1 MFHPSHEESSDG
13 GESRCEVSLHNQSVH
28 QGRDATSDDRK
39 VHQHCTKRSTNIAP
53 TTALA
58 FTMGSGTYCC
68 AVRCRPKREAAVPAS
83 DRYSLNWVGESWAN
97 IAARPPSACDGHV
110 WSRRIRLAGTAS
122 TAGGPIDRERVAK
135 VTL

>member
-1 MFHPSHEESSDG
+1 MFHP
-13 GESRCEVSLHNQSVH
+13 
-28 QGRDATSDDRK
+28 ATRNRR
-39 VHQHCTKRSTNIAP
+39 TASTNIAP

-83 DRYSLNWVGESWAN
+83 DRYILNWVGESWAN

-110 WSRRIRLAGTAS
+110 WSRRIRLAVLLRRPRVGPLIGNGSQKSPCDWHA
-122 TAGGPIDRERVAK
+122 AGAR
-135 VTL
+135 